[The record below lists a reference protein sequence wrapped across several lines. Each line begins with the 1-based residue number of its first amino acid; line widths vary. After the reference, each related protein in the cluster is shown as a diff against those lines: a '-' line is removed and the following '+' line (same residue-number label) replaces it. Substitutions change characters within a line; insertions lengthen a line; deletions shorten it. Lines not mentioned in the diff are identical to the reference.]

1 MPASEVRPG
10 DVFIAH
16 TISYAYLVGLFRWY
30 RDLDV
35 PHVSLRVV
43 LRFPP
48 NHLAGEYIS
57 ILEPFYAYALGL
69 YKTLPEGKDA
79 RFFTDWNILSKYY
92 EDLAGLKMGLVPIS
106 IDFSDFPEQEPLT
119 DLDQRPLRFGFLGA
133 ARPEKGFELLP
144 EAIHRYQVARAARG
158 LDTSHF
164 IIQTHSGETGT
175 VDALEKTPG
184 VQTLPFCVL
193 GVDYYRLLGMC
204 DVVLICYDPESYY
217 LRSSHILV
225 EALGMARPVIATR
238 DTWMEDEL
246 RTHLGFPVGTLVDGF
261 HAEALADAMLQF
273 ADNAPHFASNAGF
286 ASNLVRLKHNSIVFM
301 DTLLATPWPA
311 SISGTTRAAS

>member
-1 MPASEVRPG
+1 
-10 DVFIAH
+10 
-16 TISYAYLVGLFRWY
+16 
-30 RDLDV
+30 
-35 PHVSLRVV
+35 
-43 LRFPP
+43 
-48 NHLAGEYIS
+48 
-57 ILEPFYAYALGL
+57 
-69 YKTLPEGKDA
+69 
-79 RFFTDWNILSKYY
+79 
-92 EDLAGLKMGLVPIS
+92 
-106 IDFSDFPEQEPLT
+106 
-119 DLDQRPLRFGFLGA
+119 
-133 ARPEKGFELLP
+133 
-144 EAIHRYQVARAARG
+144 
-158 LDTSHF
+158 
-164 IIQTHSGETGT
+164 
-175 VDALEKTPG
+175 
-184 VQTLPFCVL
+184 
-193 GVDYYRLLGMC
+193 MC